1 MNCWRGNMPG
11 TPRPEPVSTKQQ
23 RIAELA
29 RNCPDMAFTTL
40 CITSTSNG
48 CSQPI

>member
-1 MNCWRGNMPG
+1 MPG

-29 RNCPDMAFTTL
+29 RNCRDMAFTTL
-40 CITSTSNG
+40 AVLMVPYSHCGNRT
-48 CSQPI
+48 